1 MKDAI
6 VLKDLEQIKAISQ
19 QYRLDI
25 IDAFDNEPK
34 TAKQIAEVLDEPH
47 GRVNYH
53 IKMLEKVGILELVEE
68 VSKLGVVE
76 KYYCPVAYKIL
87 IDSSAVTID
96 DLMNDTI
103 SKVSI
108 ALFESVAKDF
118 YESIELFT
126 EGLTRK
132 ISYSADYYLTDVE
145 AKALNSEVSN
155 VVSNFLKDKT
165 EPREGAHRHTIAN
178 MVIPMPPKLVGE
190 KS

>member
-96 DLMNDTI
+96 DLMDDTI

-126 EGLTRK
+126 EGITRK
-132 ISYSADYYLTDVE
+132 ISYSADYYLSDQE
-145 AKALNSEVSN
+145 AKALNSEISA
-155 VVSNFLKDKT
+155 VVTEFLKDKT
-165 EPREGAHRHTIAN
+165 EPKEGAYRHTIAN
-178 MVIPMPPKLVGE
+178 MVIPMPAKIIGE